1 MVIIEDT
8 RNQVGKHKEINAF
21 LKSQGHTVI
30 RSKMLVGDYQIAN
43 NGSVVIDTKKDV
55 LELIQD
61 IYQDHKR
68 FKTEC
73 VTAQEAGIQLY
84 VLIEEKLPNG
94 RLDEWVSPVWKSS
107 TKTHKAGQP
116 ISKANPSTLRK
127 ALYTMQERYGVK
139 FLFCPKEK
147 TGEIILK
154 ILSKSV
160 DK

>member
-1 MVIIEDT
+1 MTIIEDT
-8 RNQVGKHKEINAF
+8 RNQVGKHKAINAY

-43 NGSVVIDTKKDV
+43 NGRVVVDTKKDV

-61 IYQDHKR
+61 VYQDHKR
-68 FKTEC
+68 FKAEC

-84 VLIEEKLPNG
+84 VLTEEALPNG
-94 RLDEWVSPVWKSS
+94 RLDEWVSPIWKSS

-116 ISKANPSTLRK
+116 ISRANPATLRK
-127 ALYTMQERYGVK
+127 ALYTMQDRYGVR

-154 ILSKSV
+154 ILTKGI
-160 DK
+160 D